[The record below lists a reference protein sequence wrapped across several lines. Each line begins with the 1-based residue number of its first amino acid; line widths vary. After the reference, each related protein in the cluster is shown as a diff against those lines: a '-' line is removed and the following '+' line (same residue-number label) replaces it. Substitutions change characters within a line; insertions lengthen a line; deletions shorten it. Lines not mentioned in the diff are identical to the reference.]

1 MEFLKHSDDYWKRA
15 VKYFNEGLAAE
26 AAEKGSVSGGV
37 SRAFASL
44 FGQQDDAFY
53 APLFDDNLDAAATL
67 GKVNSIEASRRA
79 PTNYA
84 PFNEAH
90 HIYGLGI
97 QAKPLQGIA
106 KAGDWEKLR
115 DIRNGLNALNIK
127 GGTTADL
134 DRLTSLDRKTHVQ
147 FGHAGDTYTSFFL
160 NEFDPSISVD
170 DAVQQLSEQVDH
182 QVLASAQGAESK
194 IAARQRKFIWE
205 WSGVDP
211 RGNPAGA
218 KKALNEMG
226 IKAPDLNKAVLD
238 SLTPLE
244 QMQTV
249 LESRLSDT
257 SPAGIRRAIMDGTM
271 DKIFHNPSFY
281 SGLPFDG
288 KAMLAASRRYFQG
301 ELAGATYGAFLDP
314 DSRAAVERGDAKGV
328 GKAVVKDTA
337 LGAVGQAAA
346 KPLMSKLAIASPK
359 AAAAVSGVAP
369 LVAPLALAGS
379 LGGSVDSKIQDKR
392 LQEMLSKM
400 DPEQRRRAELQIQKD
415 KEAADKPLID
425 GNALLAKLSND
436 LRYEGKRFLKIFG
449 MKNGS

>member
-1 MEFLKHSDDYWKRA
+1 MEFLNHSDDYWKRT
-15 VKYFNEGLAAE
+15 VQYFNEGLAAE

-67 GKVNSIEASRRA
+67 GKVNAIEASRRA

-97 QAKPLQGIA
+97 QAKPLQAIA
-106 KAGDWEKLR
+106 RAGDWEKLR
-115 DIRNGLNALNIK
+115 DIRLGLNEMGIK
-127 GGTTADL
+127 GGTTANL

-160 NEFDPSISVD
+160 NEFDPGIEVK
-170 DAVQQLSEQVDH
+170 DAVQQLSEQVDQ

-194 IAARQRKFIWE
+194 IAARQRKFIME
-205 WSGVDP
+205 WTGVDP
-211 RGNPAGA
+211 RGNPSGA

-238 SLTPLE
+238 SLTPVE

-249 LESRLSDT
+249 LEGRLPDT

-271 DKIFHNPSFY
+271 DRIFNNPSFY

-288 KAMLAASRRYFQG
+288 KAMLAATKRYFQG
-301 ELAGATYGAFLDP
+301 EVAGATYGAFLDP
-314 DSRAAVERGDAKGV
+314 DSRAAVERGDGKGV
-328 GKAVVKDTA
+328 VKAVAKDTA
-337 LGAVGQAAA
+337 LGAVGQAVGSRVLPAVA
-346 KPLMSKLAIASPK
+346 RVAPK
-359 AAAAVSGVAP
+359 AAAAFGTAGALAAP
-369 LVAPLALAGS
+369 VALAGS
-379 LGGSVDSKIQDKR
+379 LGGSVDSKIQER
-392 LQEMLSKM
+392 RRQEMLRKM
-400 DPEQRRRAELQIQKD
+400 DAERRRKAELQIAKD
-415 KEAADKPLID
+415 KAAAAKPLID
-425 GNALLAKLSND
+425 GDAIVKKLGND
-436 LRYEGKRFLKIFG
+436 LRYEGKRLLKIFG
-449 MKNGS
+449 M